1 MINMRTERTNGY
13 KKREKIA
20 EIAEMAGIAEIAEG
34 EQKINQMREMMVK
47 HTHQIAINKR
57 GIAGHLLQNVIPRQ
71 AVQILGT
78 NRTEITGKT
87 RMGQVLNETLSI
99 KIRGK
104 TLRAVMAPC
113 SDQELYYWDHF
124 DSLVSID
131 GEK

>member
-71 AVQILGT
+71 AIQILGT

-104 TLRAVMAPC
+104 TKGDVLGTGITEIILRGTIEIPHQGSKYV
-113 SDQELYYWDHF
+113 
-124 DSLVSID
+124 
-131 GEK
+131 